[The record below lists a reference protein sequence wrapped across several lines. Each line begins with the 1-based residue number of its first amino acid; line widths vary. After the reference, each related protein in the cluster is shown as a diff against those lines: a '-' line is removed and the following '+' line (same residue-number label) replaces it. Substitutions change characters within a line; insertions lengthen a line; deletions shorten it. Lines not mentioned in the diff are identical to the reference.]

1 MGNNGIINAV
11 HIGQVRV
18 VAKSVGTNKKQ
29 RVYSEDHF
37 VVKVVRLHSVQL
49 QVPLRSIKAG
59 NEMPVYIM
67 ANERKLT
74 PLNFASARN
83 LRYVWKVSIN
93 LVSLKRRNQK
103 ILSNYERN
111 YSSVLIKK

>member
-1 MGNNGIINAV
+1 MSGNGIVNAV

-18 VAKSVGTNKKQ
+18 IAKSVGTKKKQ

-74 PLNFASARN
+74 PLNFASAKN
-83 LRYVWKVSIN
+83 LRYLWKV
-93 LVSLKRRNQK
+93 K
-103 ILSNYERN
+103 
-111 YSSVLIKK
+111 LIFYY